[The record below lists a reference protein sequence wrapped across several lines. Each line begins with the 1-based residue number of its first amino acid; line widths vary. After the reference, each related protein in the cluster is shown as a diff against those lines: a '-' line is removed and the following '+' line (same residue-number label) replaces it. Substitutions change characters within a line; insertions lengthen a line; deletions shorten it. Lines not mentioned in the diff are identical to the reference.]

1 MLTIHHL
8 NASQSSR
15 IVWLCEELEL
25 PYELVRYARDPLTK
39 LAPPEYR
46 ALHPA
51 GMAPVITDGDI
62 SLAESG
68 AIIDYVIARYG
79 RGRLV
84 IDPESPSFAQQ
95 LFWYHFANGTLM
107 PSLLVI
113 MGDGGLTGFM
123 EERVNRAFK
132 MLDTRLESNIW
143 LAGDDFTVADIMM
156 LHPLTTQRLFQP
168 IDLSPYPHILS
179 YLDRIAARPAF
190 QRAVK
195 KTDPEPDRATA

>member
-8 NASQSSR
+8 NSSQSSR
-15 IVWLCEELEL
+15 VVWLCEELEL

-51 GMAPVITDGDI
+51 GMAPAIADGDI

-68 AIIDYVIARYG
+68 AIIDYLIARYG

-84 IDPESPSFAQQ
+84 LDPDNPSFAQQ

-113 MGDGGLTGFM
+113 MGDGGLSGFM
-123 EERVNRAFK
+123 EERVNRAFR
-132 MLDTRLESNIW
+132 MLDSRLEANSW
-143 LAGDDFTVADIMM
+143 LAGEKFNVADIMM

-168 IDLSPYPHILS
+168 IDLTPYPLILS

-190 QRAVK
+190 QRAAR
-195 KTDPEPDRATA
+195 KTDPDSDPAKS